1 MLEMCMDLTDAQG
14 DLRTDCDIK
23 KGEIY
28 LKRDLRDLQRNVTLG
43 NSVFPSP
50 DLKKPSEDENVSQ
63 EMLPMNFTQISF

>member
-28 LKRDLRDLQRNVTLG
+28 LKRDLRDLQRNVT
-43 NSVFPSP
+43 
-50 DLKKPSEDENVSQ
+50 
-63 EMLPMNFTQISF
+63 